1 MQKVYLLPSER
12 ILRNVL
18 DSWAKTGE
26 KRRRGDGEADK
37 ALRPAR
43 SRNVVRCHQQFSS
56 IFVILVLLMIIIII
70 IILTVI
76 FIMIMLTICVSCTVY
91 KLCCVAL
98 FWVVRV
104 AQLTPRRVKEQW
116 ITTLSLRGFPV
127 NILVIH
133 YRYIVQVYHNAM
145 YIKNRQYWSIGFRVS
160 FLCMYDNVLWSDG
173 FECNKVE

>member
-1 MQKVYLLPSER
+1 MQKVYLLSSER

-70 IILTVI
+70 LTVI

-91 KLCCVAL
+91 KLSYVAL

-104 AQLTPRRVKEQW
+104 AQLTPRRVKEQ
-116 ITTLSLRGFPV
+116 
-127 NILVIH
+127 
-133 YRYIVQVYHNAM
+133 
-145 YIKNRQYWSIGFRVS
+145 
-160 FLCMYDNVLWSDG
+160 
-173 FECNKVE
+173 